1 DPSGVYFRHEGNSI
15 ICGYAEDVEPQLEF
29 SWRRDFFME
38 FLWPILAN
46 RVSNFEKAKIQSG
59 CAGIY
64 SHNTEDQNAITGEHP
79 DLSGYHLAVGF
90 SGHGMQ
96 QAPAVGRGFSEYI
109 RHGKYETID
118 LSLLGFDRFQKEE
131 LVVEEA
137 IV

>member
-1 DPSGVYFRHEGNSI
+1 KTCALPIS
-15 ICGYAEDVEPQLEF
+15 EDVKPHIEF
-29 SWRRDFFME
+29 SWSRDFFME

-59 CAGIY
+59 WAGIY
-64 SHNTEDQNAITGEHP
+64 SHNTEDQNAIIGEHP

-96 QAPAVGRGFSEYI
+96 QAPAVGRGLSEYI
-109 RHGKYETID
+109 RNGKYETTD
-118 LSLLGFDRFQKEE
+118 VRLVVFARFKKEE

>member
-1 DPSGVYFRHEGNSI
+1 MLRRPPRSTLFPYTTLFRS
-15 ICGYAEDVEPQLEF
+15 
-29 SWRRDFFME
+29 
-38 FLWPILAN
+38 
-46 RVSNFEKAKIQSG
+46 QSG
-59 CAGIY
+59 WAGIY
-64 SHNTEDQNAITGEHP
+64 SHNTEDQNAIIGEHP

-109 RHGKYETID
+109 RNGKYETID
-118 LSLLGFDRFQKEE
+118 FRLLGFDRFKKEE